1 MVHLLAKGSVH
12 TAGASASS
20 SVAVT
25 SDTVVAGGIS
35 GKPVDAAAAEDK
47 APVLLLLGTAA
58 EDEAPVS
65 LVLAH
70 DSVPKKARVLDCAL
84 LVLLPGR

>member
-1 MVHLLAKGSVH
+1 MVHLSAKGSVH

-25 SDTVVAGGIS
+25 SDIVVAGGIS
-35 GKPVDAAAAEDK
+35 GKSVDAAAAEDE
-47 APVLLLLGTAA
+47 ALVLLLVGTAA
-58 EDEAPVS
+58 EDEAPVPS
-65 LVLAH
+65 VPAH

-84 LVLLPGR
+84 LVLR